1 MKKAIA
7 ALLST
12 CIIFLVCVEGQEHMN
27 SAGNGVS
34 FPAEFRI
41 FPHFSPYIAPQ
52 NATYAMAKLIKL
64 LKI

>member
-1 MKKAIA
+1 
-7 ALLST
+7 
-12 CIIFLVCVEGQEHMN
+12 MN

-41 FPHFSPYIAPQ
+41 FSHFSPYIAPQ
-52 NATYAMAKLIKL
+52 DTTYAMAKLIKR